1 MAHVASKRDRACFA
15 AADGRKNHHAGHHM
29 RYGTGVGL
37 VIAAA
42 LLWSLQGLIFRQ
54 IEMAEPWA
62 ILFWRSLGMIPV
74 IAIFISWQDRQH
86 GLRGLWHVG
95 FAGVI
100 GALGLI
106 FAFGGAI
113 YAIQSTTIANAV
125 FLFSAS
131 PFITAI
137 LGWAVLGEKV
147 RGRTWAAIGVAAI
160 GIGVMVQGGL
170 DRGALPGNIAAL
182 CSAAGFAIFT
192 VTLRRSGASAMPIV
206 LLGGIFSLIAGA
218 GGAWLSLTP
227 LVVPLAD
234 LGWSIGMGAGT
245 LALGMVLY
253 SLGSRVVPAAELTLI
268 SLLEV
273 MLAPLLV
280 WVAIGETASQATM
293 LGGIFVLGAVL
304 LNATG
309 RARKP
314 TALA

>member
-1 MAHVASKRDRACFA
+1 
-15 AADGRKNHHAGHHM
+15 M

-74 IAIFISWQDRQH
+74 IAIFITWQDRQH

-131 PFITAI
+131 PFITAL

-182 CSAAGFAIFT
+182 SSAAGFAIFT

-227 LVVPLAD
+227 LSVPLAD

-245 LALGMVLY
+245 LAFGMVLY

-280 WVAIGETASQATM
+280 WVVMGETASQATM

-314 TALA
+314 TALAESASH

>member
-1 MAHVASKRDRACFA
+1 
-15 AADGRKNHHAGHHM
+15 M

-54 IEMAEPWA
+54 IEIAEPWA

-74 IAIFISWQDRQH
+74 IAIFITWQDRQH
-86 GLRGLWHVG
+86 GLRGLLHVG

-131 PFITAI
+131 PFITAL

-147 RGRTWAAIGVAAI
+147 RGRTWVAIGVAAI

-182 CSAAGFAIFT
+182 SSAAGFAIFT

-227 LVVPLAD
+227 LAVPLTD
-234 LGWSIGMGAGT
+234 LGWSLGMGAGT
-245 LALGMVLY
+245 LAFGMVLY

-280 WVAIGETASQATM
+280 WVVIGETASQATM

-309 RARKP
+309 RARKQ
-314 TALA
+314 TALAESVLR

>member
-1 MAHVASKRDRACFA
+1 
-15 AADGRKNHHAGHHM
+15 M

-74 IAIFISWQDRQH
+74 IAIFITWQDRQH

-131 PFITAI
+131 PFITAL

-182 CSAAGFAIFT
+182 SSAAGFAIFT

-227 LVVPLAD
+227 LSVPLTN

-245 LALGMVLY
+245 LAFGMVLY

-280 WVAIGETASQATM
+280 WVVIGETASQATM

-309 RARKP
+309 RARKQ
-314 TALA
+314 TALAESA

>member
-1 MAHVASKRDRACFA
+1 
-15 AADGRKNHHAGHHM
+15 M
-29 RYGTGVGL
+29 RYGIGVGL

-42 LLWSLQGLIFRQ
+42 LLWSIQGLIFRQ
-54 IEMAEPWA
+54 IDMAEPWA

-74 IAIFISWQDRQH
+74 IALFILWQDGRH
-86 GLRGLWHVG
+86 GLRGLWRVG

-131 PFITAI
+131 PFITAL

-147 RGRTWAAIGVAAI
+147 RGRTWVSIGVAAI
-160 GIGVMVQGGL
+160 GIAVMVQGGL

-182 CSAAGFAIFT
+182 CSAAGFSVFT
-192 VTLRRSGASAMPIV
+192 VTLRRSATAAMPIV

-227 LVVPLAD
+227 LVVPVAD
-234 LGWSIGMGAGT
+234 LGWSLGMGAGT
-245 LALGMVLY
+245 LAFGMVLY

-280 WVAIGETASQATM
+280 WLVIGETVSQATL
-293 LGGIFVLGAVL
+293 LGGVFVLGAVL

-309 RARKP
+309 RASRSKAA
-314 TALA
+314 ALA

>member
-1 MAHVASKRDRACFA
+1 
-15 AADGRKNHHAGHHM
+15 M
-29 RYGTGVGL
+29 RYGNGVGL

-54 IEMAEPWA
+54 IDTAEPWA

-74 IAIFISWQDRQH
+74 IALFILWQKGQH
-86 GLRGLWHVG
+86 GLRGLWDVG
-95 FAGVI
+95 FAGII
-100 GALGLI
+100 GAFGLI

-131 PFITAI
+131 PFITAL

-147 RGRTWAAIGVAAI
+147 RRRSWVSIGVAAI
-160 GIGVMVQGGL
+160 GIAVMVQGGL
-170 DRGALPGNIAAL
+170 DRGALPGNLAAL
-182 CSAAGFAIFT
+182 SSAAGFSVFT
-192 VTLRRSGASAMPIV
+192 VTLRRSATSAMPIV

-218 GGAWLSLTP
+218 GGAWVSLTP

-234 LGWSIGMGAGT
+234 VIWSTGMGAVT
-245 LALGMVLY
+245 LAGGMVLY

-280 WVAIGETASQATM
+280 WLVIGETASHATM

-304 LNATG
+304 LNTTG
-309 RARKP
+309 RTRHAP
-314 TALA
+314 ALV

>member
-1 MAHVASKRDRACFA
+1 
-15 AADGRKNHHAGHHM
+15 M

-74 IAIFISWQDRQH
+74 IAIFITWQDRQH

-131 PFITAI
+131 PFITAL

-182 CSAAGFAIFT
+182 SSAAGFAIFT

-227 LVVPLAD
+227 LSVPLTD

-245 LALGMVLY
+245 LAFGMVLY

-280 WVAIGETASQATM
+280 WVVIGETASQATM

-309 RARKP
+309 RARKQ
-314 TALA
+314 TALAESA